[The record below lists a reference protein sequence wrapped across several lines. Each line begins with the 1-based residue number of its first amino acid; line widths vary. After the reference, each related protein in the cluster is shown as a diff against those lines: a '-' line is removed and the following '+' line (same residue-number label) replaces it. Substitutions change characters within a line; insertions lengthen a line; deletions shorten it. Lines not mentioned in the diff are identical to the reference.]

1 MSAPVDVLAVIDEAI
16 DTLRDD
22 GNRAL
27 PGDLEIARAVVAELI
42 EADKEYDAA
51 KDALAAAKREKGTW
65 RHNPLSHTHPA
76 VAALRSASARRTAAL
91 ARVQGVRS

>member
-27 PGDLEIARAVVAELI
+27 PGDLEIARAAVAELI
-42 EADKEYDAA
+42 EAAKE
-51 KDALAAAKREKGTW
+51 
-65 RHNPLSHTHPA
+65 
-76 VAALRSASARRTAAL
+76 LRGLMEDVRTGEYKPDTFTVQSIDAAL
-91 ARVQGVRS
+91 ALVQGVRS